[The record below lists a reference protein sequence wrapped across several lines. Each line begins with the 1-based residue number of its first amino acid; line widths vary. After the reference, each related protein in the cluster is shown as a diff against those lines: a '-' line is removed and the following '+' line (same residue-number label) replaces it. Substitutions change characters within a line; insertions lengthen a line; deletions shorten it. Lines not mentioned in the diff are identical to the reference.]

1 MSFAAFF
8 PSLYLLTSDRKQSS
22 FSSLG
27 YVGTRLLYEL
37 SIRNNLNVLFH
48 LLKGSLQQL
57 FRLTHFH
64 SLSLPDKRID
74 KL

>member
-1 MSFAAFF
+1 MLLFSF
-8 PSLYLLTSDRKQSS
+8 SLPPYIRKQSS

-27 YVGTRLLYEL
+27 YVGTRVLYEL
-37 SIRNNLNVLFH
+37 SIRNNLNVLFY

-57 FRLTHFH
+57 SRLTHFN